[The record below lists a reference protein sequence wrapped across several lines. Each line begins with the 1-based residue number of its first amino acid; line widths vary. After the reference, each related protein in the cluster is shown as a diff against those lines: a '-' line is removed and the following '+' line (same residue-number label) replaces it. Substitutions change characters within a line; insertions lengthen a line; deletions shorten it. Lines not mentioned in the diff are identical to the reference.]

1 MRESAASETEDAGVL
16 DFIENTTS
24 VMEQVG
30 RDEAIAQYAAVRRAL
45 QLTEARETL
54 TQEETILRFLV
65 YANPILLQKAHT
77 AIDIFQAR
85 CEKLFGT
92 KADWR

>member
-1 MRESAASETEDAGVL
+1 ML

-30 RDEAIAQYAAVRRAL
+30 RDEAIAQYASVRRAL
-45 QLTEARETL
+45 QLTEAPETL

-92 KADWR
+92 TADWD

>member
-1 MRESAASETEDAGVL
+1 VRGVL

-30 RDEAIAQYAAVRRAL
+30 FDEAALQYAAVRRAL
-45 QLTEARETL
+45 HLTEARETL

-92 KADWR
+92 RADWA